1 MSISDRQNRLLL
13 NQDWKRIY
21 QSFRNADFQSYD
33 FDNLRRTMIQ
43 YLRENYPE
51 DFNDY
56 IETSEY
62 VALIDL
68 IAFLGQN
75 LSFRVDLNSRENFL
89 ETAERRES
97 VLRLAR
103 LISYNPKRNQTAN
116 GLLKIEAVKTS
127 ESIFDSSG
135 VNLSGITARWNDPS
149 NNLWLEQFTKIINAG
164 LPVSNPIGKPLK
176 SANISGVPTEQYR
189 FNALNT
195 DAPIFKF
202 TRAIQ
207 GKSER
212 FEIVSTDIDNN
223 MIAEEPPLPGN
234 NPAFLYR
241 DDGKGAGS
249 SNTGFFMHF
258 RQGNLEVGNF
268 AVSEPTPN
276 QIVAIDTPNINN
288 SDVWL
293 YSLDLN
299 GFETELWTKVDTV
312 EGNNVIYNS
321 LFKQIKNI
329 FAVTSR
335 VEDRINLVFAD
346 GVFGNI
352 PSGNF
357 KIYYRTSA
365 NRYMTISPAGM
376 SNINIEI
383 PYISKSNNSE
393 TLTLTLS
400 LKTTVS
406 NSAPA
411 ETNNE
416 IKQNAPAT
424 YYTQNRLITAEDY
437 NVGPLAVSQ
446 DIIKVKSVNRLS
458 SGISRYFDLKDTT
471 GKYSSTNLFANDGI
485 LYEEEY
491 DLKTKFSFNTQ
502 SDIEGFVYNTITPI
516 LSAKNMKNFYLSKY
530 NRIVVS
536 DLNAQWNQRTDDT
549 NLNTGNFIDADGDA
563 FSVGSFT
570 ANSLRLVESGTMLKF
585 VAPEGYHFMQD
596 NTLMIGEADHPGS
609 KEYLWTSVVSVQG
622 DGADTE
628 SALGPIY
635 VNDRVP
641 QGALLTEIK
650 PKFADNLLPDVI
662 VQIIDQTFAY
672 NDFGLRYDELDRQWK
687 LILDE
692 NLDTTSN
699 FNLGKAGNTSSQ
711 NLDSSWLLWF
721 KTDGESYT
729 VTYRNLRFIFES
741 DDEIKFYFD
750 SADKIYDSKT
760 GKVLKDKISILNIN
774 KKPDELVPFT
784 QDYTW
789 SISDGYRDA
798 SGYIESKKIE
808 ITFFD
813 SDDDGIY
820 DDIELFEE
828 IVAPG
833 VNTAS
838 KFIFQEKYLTEDR
851 TEDFRYLKNDNNK
864 IITVAT
870 ELDIGSRS
878 LYPDKQVFYIIEQ
891 NVFKYIDKIK
901 NNIFVTSDYRAFRG
915 RSDLKFH
922 YLHTADT
929 DQRIDPA
936 VSNII
941 DTYLLTKNYDIQYR
955 LWLSNEISTK
965 PVPDSS
971 DQLYL
976 NYSNQINLIKSIS
989 DEIIYHPVKYKALF
1003 GDKAL
1008 EELQVTFKIVK
1019 NPSIV
1024 INDNQLK
1031 STVIEYINR
1040 FFSSEN
1046 WDFGDTFYFQELSTY
1061 IMSNMSP
1068 NIASL
1073 LIVPKQ
1079 DSQVFGSLFE
1089 IKSEPDEIFVSAA
1102 TVSDIE
1108 VIDEIT
1114 ATKLKVDGNVVS
1126 STSATNSGVQSNSL
1140 TTNNTSSSTGGYSY

>member
-1 MSISDRQNRLLL
+1 
-13 NQDWKRIY
+13 
-21 QSFRNADFQSYD
+21 
-33 FDNLRRTMIQ
+33 
-43 YLRENYPE
+43 
-51 DFNDY
+51 
-56 IETSEY
+56 
-62 VALIDL
+62 
-68 IAFLGQN
+68 
-75 LSFRVDLNSRENFL
+75 
-89 ETAERRES
+89 
-97 VLRLAR
+97 
-103 LISYNPKRNQTAN
+103 
-116 GLLKIEAVKTS
+116 
-127 ESIFDSSG
+127 
-135 VNLSGITARWNDPS
+135 
-149 NNLWLEQFTKIINAG
+149 
-164 LPVSNPIGKPLK
+164 
-176 SANISGVPTEQYR
+176 
-189 FNALNT
+189 
-195 DAPIFKF
+195 
-202 TRAIQ
+202 
-207 GKSER
+207 
-212 FEIVSTDIDNN
+212 
-223 MIAEEPPLPGN
+223 
-234 NPAFLYR
+234 
-241 DDGKGAGS
+241 
-249 SNTGFFMHF
+249 
-258 RQGNLEVGNF
+258 
-268 AVSEPTPN
+268 
-276 QIVAIDTPNINN
+276 
-288 SDVWL
+288 
-293 YSLDLN
+293 
-299 GFETELWTKVDTV
+299 
-312 EGNNVIYNS
+312 
-321 LFKQIKNI
+321 
-329 FAVTSR
+329 
-335 VEDRINLVFAD
+335 
-346 GVFGNI
+346 
-352 PSGNF
+352 
-357 KIYYRTSA
+357 
-365 NRYMTISPAGM
+365 
-376 SNINIEI
+376 
-383 PYISKSNNSE
+383 
-393 TLTLTLS
+393 
-400 LKTTVS
+400 
-406 NSAPA
+406 
-411 ETNNE
+411 
-416 IKQNAPAT
+416 
-424 YYTQNRLITAEDY
+424 
-437 NVGPLAVSQ
+437 
-446 DIIKVKSVNRLS
+446 
-458 SGISRYFDLKDTT
+458 
-471 GKYSSTNLFANDGI
+471 
-485 LYEEEY
+485 
-491 DLKTKFSFNTQ
+491 
-502 SDIEGFVYNTITPI
+502 
-516 LSAKNMKNFYLSKY
+516 
-530 NRIVVS
+530 
-536 DLNAQWNQRTDDT
+536 
-549 NLNTGNFIDADGDA
+549 
-563 FSVGSFT
+563 
-570 ANSLRLVESGTMLKF
+570 MLKF
-585 VAPEGYHFMQD
+585 VAPDGYHFMQD
-596 NTLMIGEADHPGS
+596 NTLMIGDADHPGS
-609 KEYLWTSVVSVQG
+609 KEYLWTSVVSVEG

-687 LILDE
+687 IILDE

-760 GKVLKDKISILNIN
+760 GKVLKDKINILNIN

-828 IVAPG
+828 IVAPS

-851 TEDFRYLKNDNNK
+851 TEDFRYLKNENNK
-864 IITVAT
+864 IIIVAT
-870 ELDIGSRS
+870 ELDIGSWS
-878 LYPDKQVFYIIEQ
+878 LYSDKQVFFIIEQ
-891 NVFKYIDKIK
+891 NVFKYIDKTK

-955 LWLSNEISTK
+955 LWLSDEISTK

-1126 STSATNSGVQSNSL
+1126 STTATNSGVQSNPL